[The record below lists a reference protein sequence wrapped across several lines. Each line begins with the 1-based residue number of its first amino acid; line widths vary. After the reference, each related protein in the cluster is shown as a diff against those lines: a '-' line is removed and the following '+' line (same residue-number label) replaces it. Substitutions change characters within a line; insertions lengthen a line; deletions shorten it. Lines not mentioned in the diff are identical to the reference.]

1 MVNTA
6 KEMELVERP
15 VIRSSHMFY
24 EKRNSNSVIKSS
36 QNVQALVL
44 LKKLPQLKLEYNAF
58 PLSIHLGFICA
69 IPEEDFDISTAT
81 VLDVGFLGI
90 FPKLLFQTLCNYCNE
105 IK

>member
-1 MVNTA
+1 
-6 KEMELVERP
+6 
-15 VIRSSHMFY
+15 
-24 EKRNSNSVIKSS
+24 
-36 QNVQALVL
+36 
-44 LKKLPQLKLEYNAF
+44 
-58 PLSIHLGFICA
+58 LSIHLGFIHA